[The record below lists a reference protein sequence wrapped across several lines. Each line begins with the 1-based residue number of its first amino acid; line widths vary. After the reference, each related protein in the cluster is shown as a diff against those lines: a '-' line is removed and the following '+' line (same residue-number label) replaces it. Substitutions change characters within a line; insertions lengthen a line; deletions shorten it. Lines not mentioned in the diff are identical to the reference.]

1 MFQSKSKYFIFMEIE
16 MLIPNS
22 VGKYKEIRNSQDIPK
37 EENNNVGFKLS
48 DNKINYKD
56 TVIKKV

>member
-1 MFQSKSKYFIFMEIE
+1 MEIE